1 MDFNFSEEQEAIR
14 ALADE
19 VFTSKA
25 TIERTKE
32 IELSAERVD
41 RELWREL
48 ASTGLLGI
56 ALPEEFG
63 GGGLGLSE
71 LYALL
76 EQQGRHV
83 AAVPIWETTLAALA
97 VNEFGSDSLRA
108 ELLPGVAD
116 GSRFLTVGLEE
127 FGPYT
132 GGDPLTT
139 AEQDAD
145 GNWTLTG
152 EKAVVPMTHVA
163 NLALVSATAST
174 GTALLLVDL
183 SAEGVTLEQT
193 QSTSW
198 EIRANVTFAG
208 APAQLI
214 GAADGTTVPWLID
227 RVQLALAAIQWGV
240 GSGAVAQAVTYLNG
254 RKQFGRPLATFQA
267 VNHQLADCYIDS
279 RSDARDTVAG
289 RLAHLRGTGSR
300 HLGTGRQV
308 VGYRRRTARR
318 ASHHA
323 CSRRHGRRHRLPGSP
338 SPVVG
343 QADCC
348 HPRWFQLRSG
358 ASGCAARIRCGG
370 ARMTVLA
377 GRSYAD
383 VVVGEALPELAIP
396 LTRTLIVATAIATRD
411 FQDVHHDPSLAQER
425 GSKDVFMNILT
436 SNGLVG
442 RYVTDWAGSASTLR
456 RIAIRLGAPNYPG
469 DTMTMTGEVVSKED
483 GVVVVKVQGA
493 NSLGNHASGTVAVAF
508 KEEERP

>member
-193 QSTSW
+193 QSTNW
-198 EIRANVTFAG
+198 EICANVTFAG
-208 APAQLI
+208 APR
-214 GAADGTTVPWLID
+214 AAD
-227 RVQLALAAIQWGV
+227 
-240 GSGAVAQAVTYLNG
+240 
-254 RKQFGRPLATFQA
+254 
-267 VNHQLADCYIDS
+267 
-279 RSDARDTVAG
+279 
-289 RLAHLRGTGSR
+289 
-300 HLGTGRQV
+300 
-308 VGYRRRTARR
+308 
-318 ASHHA
+318 
-323 CSRRHGRRHRLPGSP
+323 
-338 SPVVG
+338 
-343 QADCC
+343 
-348 HPRWFQLRSG
+348 
-358 ASGCAARIRCGG
+358 RCG
-370 ARMTVLA
+370 
-377 GRSYAD
+377 
-383 VVVGEALPELAIP
+383 
-396 LTRTLIVATAIATRD
+396 
-411 FQDVHHDPSLAQER
+411 
-425 GSKDVFMNILT
+425 
-436 SNGLVG
+436 
-442 RYVTDWAGSASTLR
+442 
-456 RIAIRLGAPNYPG
+456 
-469 DTMTMTGEVVSKED
+469 
-483 GVVVVKVQGA
+483 
-493 NSLGNHASGTVAVAF
+493 
-508 KEEERP
+508 